1 MQAERLVQIHAQPHP
16 LRAELLAA
24 AAPEGMTLAEMLGK
38 DAGAALQ
45 AWVGDVRVPRE
56 HWSRVRPK
64 AGAVVTVRAVAMDGD
79 GNKVLRTVLQIA
91 VLIAASY
98 IPVAGV
104 WGKIAYAGAVIGGTL
119 AVNAL
124 VPPQLP
130 RTDRPA
136 TGLQALAGT
145 QNQVSPFAP
154 IPRVYGRTR
163 LYPPFAASPYTE
175 VVGNDQYLR
184 LLLCLG
190 YGPLEISDMKIGETP
205 ISAEGTL
212 TQGAVLTGTTY
223 ENVQFEISSAPTL
236 FSNAVFEEALSVAM
250 NTDGDQ
256 QQRVSQIDTQEISL
270 DVAFPI
276 GIISIDDDGDK
287 RTTRVH
293 FKFEY
298 RLAGTANPW
307 LNAKDAPGFQV
318 SGTSNYPSTS
328 GTWFEGRSFDA
339 RRASVRWEVAPGQ
352 YDVRITRGRSEFLL
366 LTEWKFQVSMFR
378 VKPYLQA
385 TWTALR
391 SVGSVSVTPR
401 ADMLYLAMRIKAT
414 EQLNGLID
422 TVNCI
427 AQSVLH
433 VWDGA
438 SFSQV
443 ATSNPAWA
451 YLDAAC
457 GIATE
462 RALDRNTR
470 FLLSELKSWADDC
483 TAAGREF
490 NCEVASTYGRTTVF
504 ELMREIAA
512 VGRASFSMRDGKYT
526 VVRDLAG
533 QATVQVFSPRN
544 SWGFSV
550 ERTFQ
555 QVPHALRLR
564 FANALAGYTLD
575 ERVVYDDGY
584 AADNATRFES
594 LELRGITD
602 PDQAWKEARYHLAVA
617 RLRSDIYTLNADI
630 ENLVCQRGDLV
641 RVGHDVISVGLA
653 YGRIKAVG
661 GTVLTLDE
669 LVTME
674 ALRIYAVRIRK
685 SDGAVVIKTVITE
698 VGQQQ
703 TVAMTSAEAGVAAG
717 DLFVFGE
724 LDTETIAAKVLKIEP
739 AADLTARLTLVPE
752 AAGVQTAD
760 GETAPVHQGPTSGSP
775 LAPETPRAYH
785 AQSDETVL
793 LEATGGGLTS
803 RIVVYYGFQ
812 ASARPPAATVE
823 AQYRLTG
830 QRPWTSVPIVA
841 AEAGQVSLLPVEDG
855 LDYDYRLRAIA
866 ADGTWSGWTTVSAHR
881 VIGKTTPP
889 PDVETFYIN
898 GRRLVWTYPSPPK
911 DFSGFLVR
919 YNLGQNTNWDDAIEA
934 HSGTISAPPFDALNI
949 PSGEATIMI
958 KGIDIAGFVSIAPAT
973 IIADL
978 PGQATSNVEYLV
990 TDYSLVGFPG
1000 TITAGTVSGTDLEA
1014 DETFDIFWAGSDTA
1028 TFWEPADADLFWDTT
1043 YETLVYEATYTPPF
1057 PDPHGTLSLNP
1068 MLEGIGAA
1076 IDFRTYGQGSFWG
1089 AVDAEMFWSDESSID
1104 SAYNGYT
1111 LRLTGGA
1118 GSIQEQ
1124 EISGYIGSTKV
1135 ATVPLNWL
1143 ATYLELP
1150 GVVGSYAS
1158 TPDSAAVSI
1167 TGDIDL
1173 RAKVAMDDWT
1183 PAAIQSLIGKW
1194 LESGDQRSFALRVG
1208 TDGRPRLIWS
1218 TDGTG
1223 AATVE
1228 MIATAAPSIADGET
1242 LWVRATLDVDD
1253 GAGNRVAKFYTSTDG
1268 AAWTQLGSTVTTAGT
1283 ASIFDGT
1290 AVLHIGGH
1298 DATIGVLAGNVYQ
1311 AEVHNGVDGPLV
1323 ASFVAAEAHLT
1334 DTAVTSIATEEVY
1347 TLFGTAVLAPAAGVT
1362 TTYEVLDGDGEIVN
1376 LGTAQAGG
1384 NSSLTLATD
1393 SAVFWEEGVGAWRPW
1408 PGMLL
1413 SLTREQ
1419 LDYRVTIQGGLTQG
1433 IIFDFPLVVT
1443 LPAIEETL
1451 DDLVIG
1457 AAGSRLPI
1465 ARTYREILNVA
1476 LTLQDDGGSAA
1487 SIRLVDKAPTG
1498 PLVKAF
1504 NNAGTGVTAT
1514 IDARLRG
1521 I

>member
-16 LRAELLAA
+16 LRAELLTA
-24 AAPEGMTLAEMLGK
+24 AAPEGMTLAEMLGEH
-38 DAGAALQ
+38 AGAALQ
-45 AWVGDVRVPRE
+45 VWVGDVRVPRE
-56 HWSRVRPK
+56 RWARVRPK

-98 IPVAGV
+98 IPTVAL

-124 VPPQLP
+124 IPPQLP

-136 TGLQALAGT
+136 AGLQALAGA

-163 LYPPFAASPYTE
+163 LYPPFAARPYTE

-205 ISAEGTL
+205 ISAEGVL
-212 TQGAVLTGTTY
+212 TQGAILTGTTY

-250 NTDGDQ
+250 NADGDQ
-256 QQRVSQIDTQEISL
+256 QQRVSQLDTQEMSL
-270 DVAFPI
+270 DLSFPI

-287 RTTRVH
+287 RTTRVN
-293 FKFEY
+293 FRFEY
-298 RLAGTANPW
+298 RLAGTSDPW
-307 LNAKDAPGFQV
+307 LNAKDAAGFQV
-318 SGTSNYPSTS
+318 SGAKNYASTL
-328 GTWFEGRSFDA
+328 GIWFEGRSFDS
-339 RRASVRWEVAPGQ
+339 RRASVRWEVPRGQ
-352 YDVRITRGRSEFLL
+352 YDVRITRVKSQFSL
-366 LTEWKFQVSMFR
+366 LTEWKDDFSMFR
-378 VKPYLQA
+378 VKPYHQA
-385 TWTALR
+385 TWSALR
-391 SVGSVSVTPR
+391 SVGPVSVTPR
-401 ADMLYLAMRIKAT
+401 ADLLYLAMRVKAT

-427 AQSVLH
+427 ARSILH

-457 GIATE
+457 GVATE

-470 FLLSELKSWADDC
+470 FYLNELKSWADDC

-533 QATVQVFSPRN
+533 QAPVQVFSPRN

-550 ERTFQ
+550 ERAFQ

-564 FANALAGYTLD
+564 FANAQAGYTLD
-575 ERVVYDDGY
+575 ERLVYDDGY
-584 AADNATRFES
+584 TVDNATRFES

-617 RLRSDIYTLNADI
+617 RLRAEVYTLNADI

-685 SDGAVVIKTVITE
+685 SDGTVVVKTVVTE

-739 AADLTARLTLVPE
+739 GADLTARLTLVPE
-752 AAGVQTAD
+752 AAGVQAAD
-760 GETAPVHQGPTSGSP
+760 AEAPPVHQGPTSGNP

-812 ASARPPAATVE
+812 ASARPPAAIVE

-830 QRPWTSVPIVA
+830 QSAWTSVPVVS

-866 ADGTWSGWTTVSAHR
+866 ADGSLSGWTTVSAHR

-911 DFSGFLVR
+911 DFAGFLVR

-949 PSGEATIMI
+949 PSGQATIMI
-958 KGIDIAGFVSIAPAT
+958 KGVDIAGLESVTPAT

-978 PGQATSNVEYLV
+978 PGQASSNVEYLID
-990 TDYSLVGFPG
+990 DYSLAGFPG

-1014 DETFDIFWAGSDTA
+1014 DETVDMFWAGSDSA
-1028 TFWEPADADLFWDTT
+1028 TFWEAAAADLFWDTT
-1043 YETLVYEATYTPPF
+1043 YETLVYEATYTPLF
-1057 PDPHGTLSLNP
+1057 PDPHGTLGLNP
-1068 MLEGIGAA
+1068 TFQGIGAA
-1076 IDFRTYGQGSFWG
+1076 LEFRTYGQGSFWG
-1089 AVDAEMFWSDESSID
+1089 AVDSELFWDDEISTDGS
-1104 SAYNGYT
+1104 YNGHT
-1111 LRLTGGA
+1111 LRLSSGP

-1124 EISGYIGSTKV
+1124 AILGYVGSTRV

-1143 ATYLELP
+1143 ATYLDLP
-1150 GVVGSYAS
+1150 GVSGSFAS
-1158 TPDSAAVSI
+1158 TPDAAALGI
-1167 TGDIDL
+1167 TGDIDI
-1173 RAKVAMDDWT
+1173 RVKVAMDDWT
-1183 PAAIQSLIGKW
+1183 PAVQNCLIGKAASSTTTNYRFDVLANGR
-1194 LESGDQRSFALRVG
+1194 LETR
-1208 TDGRPRLIWS
+1208 WS
-1218 TDGTG
+1218 TGGVSNNKSSTAAVG
-1223 AATVE
+1223 AA
-1228 MIATAAPSIADGET
+1228 DGSVK
-1242 LWVRATLDVDD
+1242 WVRVVHDVDN
-1253 GAGNRVAKFYTSTDG
+1253 GAGGNDIIFYTSDDG
-1268 AAWTQLGSTVTTAGT
+1268 VTWSQLGTTVTSAGVIARDVNAFALT
-1283 ASIFDGT
+1283 VGAINPTGNGNPVAGHIYYAEVRNGIDGT
-1290 AVLHIGGH
+1290 V
-1298 DATIGVLAGNVYQ
+1298 
-1311 AEVHNGVDGPLV
+1311 V
-1323 ASFVAAEAHLT
+1323 ASFNAADAQLGAST
-1334 DTAVTSIATEEVY
+1334 ITSSQTEEVW
-1347 TLFGTAVLAPAAGVT
+1347 TLQGTAVLARAPDAT
-1362 TTYEVLDGDGEIVN
+1362 TTYEIVDEDGQIIN
-1376 LGTAQAGG
+1376 LGTAQAGS
-1384 NSSLTLATD
+1384 NSSLTLASD
-1393 SAVFWEEGVGAWRPW
+1393 SAVFWEEGVDDWRPW

-1413 SLTREQ
+1413 SLTRER
-1419 LDYRVTIQGGLTQG
+1419 LDYRLTIQGGLTQG

-1451 DDLVIG
+1451 DDVVIG
-1457 AAGSRLPI
+1457 AAGTRLPT
-1465 ARTYREILNVA
+1465 AQTYREILNVA

-1487 SIRLVDKAPTG
+1487 SIRLVDKEPTG

-1504 NNAGTGVTAT
+1504 DSAGAGVTAT
-1514 IDARLRG
+1514 IDARIRG
-1521 I
+1521 V

>member
-16 LRAELLAA
+16 LRAELLTA
-24 AAPEGMTLAEMLGK
+24 AAPEGMTLAEMFGEH
-38 DAGAALQ
+38 AGPALQ
-45 AWVGDVRVPRE
+45 VWVGDVRVPRE
-56 HWSRVRPK
+56 RWSRVRPK

-79 GNKVLRTVLQIA
+79 GNKVLRTVLQVA

-98 IPVAGV
+98 IPTVTL

-130 RTDRPA
+130 RSGRPA
-136 TGLQALAGT
+136 AGLQALSGS

-163 LYPPFAASPYTE
+163 LYPPFAARPYTE

-190 YGPLEISDMKIGETP
+190 YGPLEVSDMKIGETP
-205 ISAEGTL
+205 ISDAGVL
-212 TQGAVLTGTTY
+212 TQGTVLTGTTY
-223 ENVQFEISSAPTL
+223 ENVQFEISSSPTL
-236 FSNAVFEEALSVAM
+236 FSNAVFEDALSIAI
-250 NTDGDQ
+250 NTDGDE
-256 QQRVSQIDTQEISL
+256 QQRVSQLDTQELSL
-270 DVAFPI
+270 DLAFPI
-276 GIISIDDDGDK
+276 GIISIDDDGSK
-287 RTTRVH
+287 RTTRVN
-293 FKFEY
+293 FRIEY
-298 RLAGTANPW
+298 RAAGSAGAW
-307 LNAKDAPGFQV
+307 LNVKDAPGFQV
-318 SGTSNYPSTS
+318 SGTKNYLSSS
-328 GTWFEGRSFDA
+328 GIWFEGRTFNA
-339 RRASVRWEVAPGQ
+339 QRASVRWEVAPGQ
-352 YDVRITRGRSEFLL
+352 YDVRITRVKSQFSL
-366 LTEWKFQVSMFR
+366 LTEWKDEFSMFR
-378 VKPYLQA
+378 VKPYHQA
-385 TWTALR
+385 LWTALR
-391 SVGSVSVTPR
+391 SVGPVSVTPR
-401 ADMLYLAMRIKAT
+401 ADLLYLAMRIKAT
-414 EQLNGLID
+414 EQLNGLVD

-427 AQSVLH
+427 AQSILP

-438 SFSQV
+438 SFSEV

-470 FLLSELKSWADDC
+470 FFLDELKAWADDC

-533 QATVQVFSPRN
+533 QAPVQVFSPRN

-550 ERTFQ
+550 EKAFQ

-564 FANALAGYTLD
+564 FTNAQAGYTLD
-575 ERVVYDDGY
+575 ERLVYDDGY
-584 AADNATRFES
+584 DVNNATRFES

-617 RLRSDIYTLNADI
+617 RLRSDVYTLNADI

-641 RVGHDVISVGLA
+641 RVGHDVISAGLA

-674 ALRIYAVRIRK
+674 ALHIYAVRIRK
-685 SDGAVVIKTVITE
+685 SDGTVVVKTLITD

-703 TVAMTSAEAGVAAG
+703 NVAMTSAEAGVAAG

-739 AADLTARLTLVPE
+739 GADLTARLTLVPE

-760 GETAPVHQGPTSGSP
+760 AETPPVHQGPTSGNP

-793 LEATGGGLTS
+793 LEDTGGGLTS

-812 ASARPPAATVE
+812 ASSRPPAKTVE
-823 AQYRLTG
+823 AQYRLTD
-830 QRPWTSVPIVA
+830 QSAWTPVSVVA

-866 ADGTWSGWTTVSAHR
+866 ADGTPSGWTTVTGHR

-898 GRRLVWTYPSPPK
+898 GRRLVWTYPAKPK
-911 DFSGFLVR
+911 DFAGFLVR
-919 YNLGQNTNWDDAIEA
+919 YNLGKNTNWDDAIEA

-958 KGIDIAGFVSIAPAT
+958 KGIDIAGLQSVAPAT

-978 PGQATSNVEYLV
+978 PGQAPTNIEYIVE
-990 TDYSLVGFPG
+990 DYSLAGFPG
-1000 TITAGTVSGTDLEA
+1000 TITAGTVSGTDLQA
-1014 DETFDIFWAGSDTA
+1014 DETVEIFWAGSDSA
-1028 TFWEPADADLFWDTT
+1028 TFWEAAAADLFWGTT

-1068 MLEGIGAA
+1068 TFQGIGAA
-1076 IDFRTYGQGSFWG
+1076 LEFRTYGQGAFWD
-1089 AVDAEMFWSDESSID
+1089 AVDTELFWDDESATD
-1104 SAYNGYT
+1104 GAYNGYT
-1111 LRLTGGA
+1111 LRLTGGP
-1118 GSIQEQ
+1118 GSTQEQ
-1124 EISGYIGSTKV
+1124 VIQGYVGATKV
-1135 ATVPLNWL
+1135 ATVPLSWQ
-1143 ATYLELP
+1143 ATYLDLP
-1150 GVVGSYAS
+1150 GVNGSFAH
-1158 TPDSAAVSI
+1158 TPDAAALDI
-1167 TGDIDL
+1167 PGDIDI
-1173 RAKVAMDDWT
+1173 RVKVALDDWT
-1183 PAAIQSLIGKW
+1183 PAVQNCLIGKASSSTTTNYRFDVLANGR
-1194 LESGDQRSFALRVG
+1194 LEFRHSVG
-1208 TDGRPRLIWS
+1208 AVARTPQS
-1218 TDGTG
+1218 TAAVG
-1223 AATVE
+1223 AADG
-1228 MIATAAPSIADGET
+1228 AAK
-1242 LWVRATLDVDD
+1242 WVRVVHDVDN
-1253 GAGNRVAKFYTSTDG
+1253 GAGGNDIKFYTSDDG
-1268 AAWTQLGSTVTTAGT
+1268 VAWSQLGATVTTAGVVARDT
-1283 ASIFDGT
+1283 NNF
-1290 AVLHIGGH
+1290 VL
-1298 DATIGVLAGNVYQ
+1298 TIGAINPTGNGNPVAGNIYY
-1311 AEVHNGVDGPLV
+1311 AEVRNGIDGSV
-1323 ASFVAAEAHLT
+1323 VAAFDAADAQLGAT
-1334 DTAVTSIATEEVY
+1334 TITSSQTEEIW
-1347 TLFGTAVLAPAAGVT
+1347 TLQGAAVLAQAPDAT
-1362 TTYEVLDGDGEIVN
+1362 TTYEVLDEDGEVVN
-1376 LGTAQAGG
+1376 LGTAQAGD
-1384 NSSLTLATD
+1384 NSSLTLAVD
-1393 SAVFWEEGVGAWRPW
+1393 SGAFWKEGVDAWRPW
-1408 PGMLL
+1408 PGMML
-1413 SLTREQ
+1413 SVTRERF
-1419 LDYRVTIQGGLTQG
+1419 DYRMTIQGGLTQG

-1451 DDLVIG
+1451 DDLAI
-1457 AAGSRLPI
+1457 AAVGTRLPLTQ
-1465 ARTYREILNVA
+1465 AYREILNVA
-1476 LTLQDDGGSAA
+1476 LTLQDDGGGAA
-1487 SIRLVDKAPTG
+1487 SIRLVDKTATG

-1504 NNAGTGVTAT
+1504 DNAGAGVTAT
-1514 IDARLRG
+1514 IDARIRG
-1521 I
+1521 V